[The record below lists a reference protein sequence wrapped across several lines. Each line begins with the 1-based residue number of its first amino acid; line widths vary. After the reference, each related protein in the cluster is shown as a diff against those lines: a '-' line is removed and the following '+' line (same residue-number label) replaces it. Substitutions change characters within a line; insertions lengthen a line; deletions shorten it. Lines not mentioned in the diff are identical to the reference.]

1 MHPEADPAGEDWDRE
16 APYLSTG
23 SYLATGRS
31 EFGADPPPSDVM
43 RITHRV
49 FVALASI
56 VASAY
61 VNLVEERE
69 RWVLWVPVFLGAGI
83 ALYFAMPGEPPP
95 WSGLL
100 FTLGV
105 FGLYLLAGERLP
117 LRLAL
122 GALLALGVG
131 FTAVE
136 ARTTWLRTPIL
147 QRPLGPVPVEGRVA
161 NVERLDKG
169 VRVTLADPHIP
180 RLTPDLTPPAVRIRL
195 RPTDTAPPA
204 GTRVRILAALR
215 PPPDSPEPGAYDFRR
230 SAFYQGIGAVGFAF
244 KTPEV
249 VAPAPVGIVGWIND
263 RVVALRE
270 LIADRVAAR
279 LSGAPAMIAIAL
291 LNGEQ
296 TGIPPDDLQAMRVS
310 GLQHILS
317 ISGLHISLVAALFYF
332 FARAALALWEGVAL
346 RYPIKKWAAA
356 FAILATLAYMMLV
369 GAQVP
374 TLRSVLMT
382 ALAMVAILA
391 DRSVLSPRAIAV
403 AGILC
408 LLYQPEQ
415 LPGPSFQMS
424 FGAVLALISAY
435 EVLRGPLNRWRKD
448 GGWLR
453 RAALF
458 VGGLCLTSIISTI
471 ATMPFCLYHFQQV
484 ANYGVLANLIGI
496 PITELWIM
504 PLCLLAYVA
513 MPFHLEGWIID
524 MIGWGCDGILWTAR
538 ITAALPGAALH
549 GAALSDLAFGLLV
562 VGGLWLMLWRRRWRL
577 AGLAPIALG
586 CVLAPLTPRPD
597 MVVSGGGTMV
607 AVRDGGGKLWLSS
620 SRGGGFEVETWGK
633 RDGGE
638 GRPPAWPTVGTDDG
652 SLRCDS
658 LGCLYH
664 PDLYRPERRDPA
676 APDGRLVAIAWTR
689 DALAEDCDNADLVIS
704 RVPAAGC
711 DAPRVI
717 GPDVLAARGA
727 HALYFERGGVRIET
741 VHDPQSKRPWD

>member
-1 MHPEADPAGEDWDRE
+1 M
-16 APYLSTG
+16 
-23 SYLATGRS
+23 
-31 EFGADPPPSDVM
+31 
-43 RITHRV
+43 
-49 FVALASI
+49 
-56 VASAY
+56 
-61 VNLVEERE
+61 EERE

-105 FGLYLLAGERLP
+105 FGLYLLAGDRLP
-117 LRLAL
+117 LRLTL
-122 GALLALGVG
+122 GALLALGMG

-169 VRVTLADPHIP
+169 VRVTLADPRIP
-180 RLTPDLTPPAVRIRL
+180 RQAPDLTPPAVRIRL
-195 RPTDTAPPA
+195 RPTDAAPPA

-249 VAPAPVGIVGWIND
+249 VAPAPVGWIGWVND

-270 LIADRVAAR
+270 LIASRVAER
-279 LSGAPAMIAIAL
+279 LTGAPAMIAIAL

-346 RYPIKKWAAA
+346 RHPIKKYAAA

-435 EVLRGPLNRWRKD
+435 EVLREPMNRWRKE
-448 GGWLR
+448 GGWPR
-453 RAALF
+453 RALLF

-524 MIGWGCDGILWTAR
+524 MIGWGCEGILWTAR
-538 ITAALPGAALH
+538 VTAALPGAALH
-549 GAALSDLAFGLLV
+549 GAALSDLAFGLMV
-562 VGGLWLMLWRRRWRL
+562 GGGLWLMLWRRRWRL
-577 AGLAPIALG
+577 IGLAPIALG

-664 PDLYRPERRDPA
+664 PDLYRPGPARSGGARRPVGGHRLDPRRPGGGLRQRRPGDLPRA
-676 APDGRLVAIAWTR
+676 GGRLR
-689 DALAEDCDNADLVIS
+689 
-704 RVPAAGC
+704 RP
-711 DAPRVI
+711 PR
-717 GPDVLAARGA
+717 
-727 HALYFERGGVRIET
+727 H
-741 VHDPQSKRPWD
+741 RP

>member
-1 MHPEADPAGEDWDRE
+1 M
-16 APYLSTG
+16 
-23 SYLATGRS
+23 
-31 EFGADPPPSDVM
+31 
-43 RITHRV
+43 
-49 FVALASI
+49 
-56 VASAY
+56 
-61 VNLVEERE
+61 
-69 RWVLWVPVFLGAGI
+69 PVFIGAGI
-83 ALYFAMPGEPPP
+83 ALYFGLPLEPPP
-95 WSGLL
+95 WAGLL

-105 FGLYLLAGERLP
+105 FGLWRLAGERLP
-117 LRLAL
+117 LRLFLAC
-122 GALLALGVG
+122 LLALGTG
-131 FTAVE
+131 FTVVQ
-136 ARTTWLRTPIL
+136 ARTTWLSTPIL

-161 NVERLDKG
+161 NIERLDRG

-180 RLTPDLTPPAVRIRL
+180 RLAVMETPPAVRIRL
-195 RPTDTAPPA
+195 RPSDAAPAA
-204 GTRVRILAALR
+204 GARVRILAALR

-244 KTPEV
+244 KTPELV
-249 VAPAPVGIVGWIND
+249 SAAPVGPLGWIND
-263 RVVALRE
+263 RVVAVRE
-270 LIADRVAAR
+270 LIAERVAAR

-332 FARAALALWEGVAL
+332 LARAAMALWEGLAL
-346 RYPIKKWAAA
+346 RHPIKKYAAA
-356 FAILATLAYMMLV
+356 FAILATLGYMMLV

-382 ALAMVAILA
+382 ALAMAAILA
-391 DRSVLSPRAIAV
+391 ERSVLSPRAIAV
-403 AGILC
+403 AGVLC

-424 FGAVLALISAY
+424 FGAVLALISTY
-435 EVLRGPLNRWRKD
+435 EVLRGPMARWRKD
-448 GGWLR
+448 GGWVR
-453 RAALF
+453 RAVMF
-458 VGGLCLTSIISTI
+458 VGGLCLTSVVATV

-504 PLCLLAYVA
+504 PLCLVAYVA

-524 MIGWGCDGILWTAR
+524 MIGWGCQGILWTAR
-538 ITAALPGAALH
+538 ITAALPGASLH
-549 GAALSDLAFGLLV
+549 SAALSGGAFGLMV
-562 VGGLWLMLWRRRWRL
+562 AGGLWLMLWRRRWRL
-577 AGLAPIALG
+577 WGLVPIALG
-586 CVLAPLTPRPD
+586 CLLVPFTPRPD

-620 SRGGGFEVETWGK
+620 DRGGGFGVETWGK

-638 GRPPAWPTVGTDDG
+638 GRPPTWPTVGTDDG

-664 PDLYRPERRDPA
+664 PDLYHDDRRDLA
-676 APDGRLVAIAWTR
+676 RPDGRLVAIAWTR

-704 RVPAAGC
+704 RVPASGC

-717 GPDVLAARGA
+717 GPDVLAAKGA
-727 HALYFERGGVRIET
+727 HALYFGRGTIRVET
-741 VHDPQSKRPWD
+741 VHDPESKRPWD